1 MVEDSRM
8 TPRRSIEIRPI
19 PRYRP
24 TALVAALCLLGAL
37 FALQADRA
45 RAGGLDDSPDD
56 RVLIVTTNMHEAF
69 GVDDVRNHRDMK
81 NYVDRLLTLVPYNP
95 DILNLQEITGKPAR
109 YVAGRLS
116 NATGDHY
123 IVALSPGNDPWVQK
137 GQTVTKSE
145 TAVLLNLTTMKKE
158 DSGGYLTT
166 TYKPQDAAPEQ
177 LREKKT
183 QGYISVSERST
194 GVLYALTSAHFS
206 LGSMMKNKSTA
217 ERYKG
222 SWTKQINAKLNDRYG
237 RDTLKIVG
245 GDFNT
250 GRCLGKDTI
259 ARCRFTPTWKSM
271 HDAGYR
277 SAVHLLTDDGAFD
290 HIYTTAGIHRAKLD
304 GKYNGKTAGPNEF
317 YSDHQLRWALLSSD
331 VTPPS
336 APTNVELSSSNP
348 SRVRVTW
355 DPSTNVGT
363 GVAEYQI
370 WRHGQDVTDFN
381 LRKTTD
387 QTGWTDTETFGNR
400 TYYYQVVAVD
410 SAHWTNRSGTKS
422 IDL

>member
-1 MVEDSRM
+1 MVEDSRR
-8 TPRRSIEIRPI
+8 TPRRSVEIRPI

-24 TALVAALCLLGAL
+24 TTLVAAVCLLSAL
-37 FALQADRA
+37 LALQADPA

-95 DILNLQEITGKPAR
+95 DILNLQEITGTPAR
-109 YVAGRLS
+109 YVAHRLS
-116 NATGDHY
+116 NATGDRY
-123 IVALSPGNDPWVQK
+123 IVALGPGNEPWEQK
-137 GQTVTKSE
+137 GQTVTKKE

-166 TYKPQDAAPEQ
+166 TFKSSDTAPGA
-177 LREKKT
+177 LREKKE
-183 QGYISVSERST
+183 QAFISVSERTT
-194 GVLYALTSAHFS
+194 GVVYALSSAHFS
-206 LGSMMKNKSTA
+206 LGSVMKNKATA

-222 SWTKQINAKLNDRYG
+222 TWAKQINAKLNDRYG
-237 RDTLKIVG
+237 LDTLKIVT

-250 GRCLGKDTI
+250 GRCLGATTN
-259 ARCRFTPTWKSM
+259 ALCELTPTWTAF

-290 HIYTTAGIHRAKLD
+290 HIYTPAGIHRAELD
-304 GKYNGKTAGPNEF
+304 REYNGKTAGPDEF

-331 VTPPS
+331 VSPPS
-336 APTNVELSSSNP
+336 APSNVQLSSSGP
-348 SRVRVTW
+348 SSVRVTW

-370 WRHGQDVTDFN
+370 WRRGEDVTDFN
-381 LRKTTD
+381 LRTTTD
-387 QTGWTDTETFGNR
+387 QTEWTDTETFGNR
-400 TYYYQVVAVD
+400 TYYYYVVAID
-410 SAHWTNRSGTKS
+410 AAHWTTRSNTKS
-422 IDL
+422 IAL